1 MHSRV
6 LSQSKPLPFIMRSV
20 VKTLQSQWR
29 FGNLTLN
36 TPSGTTIVLTGEMAG
51 PEAQLTLHDIRG
63 LNRVLLAGDIG
74 FFEGYRAGNWDT
86 PDLHALLEVLSLN
99 LDGIKILQDGG
110 MFMNIVHAIQHA
122 LRPNNR
128 AGAQKNIFSHYDI
141 GNAFYALWLDE
152 SMTYSSGL
160 FDKSDNLEDAQRR
173 KYEEIARVVDLK
185 AGQSVLE
192 IGCGWGGFA
201 QFAASIIGAHV
212 TCVTISKAQYDF
224 TVERMRKLGLED
236 KVTVRLMDYRDI
248 DGQYDAVVSIEMFE
262 AVGEA
267 YWGTYFEKVH
277 SLLKPGGRAGLQI
290 ITIRDELF
298 DDYRGRTDFIQKYV
312 FPGGMLPSLAKLGHH
327 AKRVK
332 MGFET
337 VRQFGIDYAT
347 TLRHWTQ
354 RFEQAWG
361 QDKFKGFDIDFKRLW
376 NFYLAYCAAGFQS
389 KRTDVVHVRLIR
401 D

>member
-201 QFAASIIGAHV
+201 QVAASIIGAHV

-290 ITIRDELF
+290 ITIRDDLF
-298 DDYRGRTDFIQKYV
+298 DDYRGRQN
-312 FPGGMLPSLAKLGHH
+312 A
-327 AKRVK
+327 R
-332 MGFET
+332 
-337 VRQFGIDYAT
+337 
-347 TLRHWTQ
+347 
-354 RFEQAWG
+354 
-361 QDKFKGFDIDFKRLW
+361 
-376 NFYLAYCAAGFQS
+376 FYLQ
-389 KRTDVVHVRLIR
+389 
-401 D
+401 

>member
-290 ITIRDELF
+290 ITIRDDLF

-361 QDKFKGFDIDFKRLW
+361 QDTFKGFDIDFKRLW

>member
-1 MHSRV
+1 M
-6 LSQSKPLPFIMRSV
+6 QSHVYKEPKPLPFIVRSV
-20 VKTLQSQWR
+20 AKTLQSQWR
-29 FGNLTLN
+29 YGNLTLN
-36 TPSGTTIVLTGEMAG
+36 TPSGAVIVLTGHQAG
-51 PEAQLTLHDIRG
+51 PDAQMNLHDYQG
-63 LNRVLLAGDIG
+63 LRRVMFAGDIG

-110 MFMNIVHAIQHA
+110 MFMNLIHAIQHG

-141 GNAFYALWLDE
+141 GNGFYAQWLDD

-160 FDKSDNLEDAQRR
+160 FDRSDNLEDAQTR
-173 KYEEIARVVDLK
+173 KYEEIARLVDLK
-185 AGQSVLE
+185 AGQNVLE

-201 QFAASIIGAHV
+201 QYAAAVIGANV
-212 TCVTISKAQYDF
+212 TCVTISKAQFDF
-224 TVERMRKLGLED
+224 TEERMKRLGLAD
-236 KVTVRLMDYRDI
+236 KVTVCLMDYRDI
-248 DGQYDAVVSIEMFE
+248 GGQYDAIVSIEMFE

-277 SLLKPGGRAGLQI
+277 SLLKPGGKAGLQI
-290 ITIRDELF
+290 ITIRDDLF
-298 DDYRGRTDFIQKYV
+298 EDYRGRTDFIQKYV
-312 FPGGMLPSLAKLGHH
+312 FPGGMLPSLSKLGHH
-327 AKRVK
+327 AKQVRL
-332 MGFET
+332 GIET

-347 TLRHWTQ
+347 TLRHWAH
-354 RFEQAWG
+354 RFEEAWR

-389 KRTDVVHVRLIR
+389 RRTDVVHLRLIR
-401 D
+401 E